1 MSVADVIRPADEGI
15 EVSEIPNCALINTVT
30 VCDDPNI
37 SPDFA
42 AFSFGPYVYINLGL
56 VNLLY
61 FLYVKPI

>member
-1 MSVADVIRPADEGI
+1 VIRPADEAV

-30 VCDDPNI
+30 VCDDPSI

-42 AFSFGPYVYINLGL
+42 AFTFGPYVYINLAF

-61 FLYVKPI
+61 FLYVNPI